1 MARHRNIR
9 TMNYDEEYDGYDDV
23 YGHSVEDDY
32 ASSPS
37 MQHFLYDRSQEHQ
50 MSAYMQSDIPEEDEL
65 VSDESKSGNDVGVPS
80 RIPPLGE
87 LEQAQLYS
95 CLDLLRDR
103 MGDALSEQAGIDA
116 ILACNFD
123 AEKALDQLLKTS
135 VASTL
140 SKSTKSI
147 IKPKPAPSI
156 QVEKIRGSEVRDGK
170 TPVKVVS
177 AKKVVATGFSL
188 PPTGT
193 DASSSADRQPAKQE
207 SAVEETSRQLGCLQT
222 PGATPRSTSPA
233 DREATPSATPKSQSR
248 TRENRVDV
256 ASEYVKERSG
266 TKALLNLVVVGHVDA
281 GKSTLMGHMLFRLG
295 QVSSK
300 QMHKYEQESKKLG
313 KQSFMYA
320 WVLDETGEERSRGIT
335 MDVAQSQFETE
346 TKSITLLDAPGHRDF
361 IPNMIFGAAQADV
374 ALLVV
379 DATTG
384 EFETGFESGGQT
396 REHALLVRSLGV
408 SQLGVVV
415 NKLDMVGWSRD
426 RFNEI
431 VARLG
436 AFLKQAG
443 YKEQDVFY
451 VPVSG
456 LTGENL
462 TALDEPKLTEWYSG
476 PTLLQAIDKFR
487 PPERP
492 LNRPV
497 RLVIS
502 DIFKSVGGSSGCCL
516 AGRLESGMMQTGDK
530 LLIMPLNEIIQIK
543 NIAINEV
550 SKGSCFAG
558 DQVVLTVSGADL
570 SDVSLGSV
578 LCDPSQPIKV
588 TSRIEARIVIFNIDI
603 PITKGYP
610 VVIHYQSLSEAATI
624 SKLIAQIHKST
635 GEVVRK
641 RPRCLTKQTSGLVEI
656 EISRPICMELYK
668 DYRELGRFMIRAN
681 GTTIAAG
688 LVTGIL

>member
-1 MARHRNIR
+1 M
-9 TMNYDEEYDGYDDV
+9 TPD
-23 YGHSVEDDY
+23 
-32 ASSPS
+32 SSP
-37 MQHFLYDRSQEHQ
+37 LDL
-50 MSAYMQSDIPEEDEL
+50 AL
-65 VSDESKSGNDVGVPS
+65 VCRQAS
-80 RIPPLGE
+80 PLGRVMVANN
-87 LEQAQLYS
+87 LPR
-95 CLDLLRDR
+95 LD
-103 MGDALSEQAGIDA
+103 A
-116 ILACNFD
+116 
-123 AEKALDQLLKTS
+123 
-135 VASTL
+135 
-140 SKSTKSI
+140 
-147 IKPKPAPSI
+147 
-156 QVEKIRGSEVRDGK
+156 
-170 TPVKVVS
+170 
-177 AKKVVATGFSL
+177 
-188 PPTGT
+188 
-193 DASSSADRQPAKQE
+193 
-207 SAVEETSRQLGCLQT
+207 
-222 PGATPRSTSPA
+222 
-233 DREATPSATPKSQSR
+233 
-248 TRENRVDV
+248 
-256 ASEYVKERSG
+256 ASEYVKERGG

-281 GKSTLMGHMLFRLG
+281 GKSTLMGHLLFRLG
-295 QVSSK
+295 QVSAK

-320 WVLDETGEERSRGIT
+320 WVLDETGEERARGIT

-346 TKSITLLDAPGHRDF
+346 SKSITLLDAPGHRDF

-431 VARLG
+431 SARLG
-436 AFLKQAG
+436 AFLRQAG

-456 LTGENL
+456 LSGENL
-462 TALDEPKLTEWYSG
+462 TISSEPKLTEWYSG

-487 PPERP
+487 PPERA

-497 RLVIS
+497 RFVIS
-502 DIFKSVGGSSGCCL
+502 DIFKSVVGSSGCCL
-516 AGRLESGMMQTGDK
+516 AGRLESGMIQTTDK
-530 LLIMPLNEIIQIK
+530 LLVMPLNEVIQIK
-543 NIAINEV
+543 NIAINDN
-550 SKGSCFAG
+550 STGSCFAG

-588 TSRIEARIVIFNIDI
+588 TSRIQARVVIFNVDI

-624 SKLIAQIHKST
+624 TKLIAQIHKST
-635 GEVVRK
+635 GEVIRK

-668 DYRELGRFMIRAN
+668 DYRELGRFMIRAS

-688 LVTGIL
+688 LVTSIM